1 MWIEKHGKT
10 YRIRDLVGGKK
21 ITLVSGLP
29 NKTVANTHL
38 ITMRADEVRG
48 DFVDPRQG
56 KTKLAD
62 WIEIFWPMYEA
73 SLRMETR
80 RSEGSRV
87 RNHILPGLGHLA
99 LDELDSLAILRFVS
113 GLKLAPKT
121 VRNVHGL
128 LHKIL
133 DEAVRQRLIRY
144 NPATNTPL
152 PRRAHREMRFLTTP
166 EIGRLIAAAPE
177 QWKPLI
183 TLLVATG
190 LRYGEA
196 TALRVGD
203 VDLIAGTVRVIRT
216 MHHGPGGV
224 AVYEEPKTE
233 YSRRTVTIPPA
244 VCLALAP
251 AAAGKERQE
260 TLLCGGD
267 GRPMNTNFRHRI
279 WKRVVKSGEL
289 GHCRIHDLRHSHA
302 AMLISANVPLT
313 AIQRRLGHSSIKVTS
328 DMYGHLL
335 PEVDAGIMTAV
346 SAAMP
351 GAILGG
357 NMGELAVDSGPFTSI
372 AIR

>member
-1 MWIEKHGKT
+1 MWIEKHGKNW
-10 YRIRDLVGGKK
+10 RIRDLVGGKK
-21 ITLVSGLP
+21 ITLVPGLP
-29 NKTVANTHL
+29 SKTAANAHL
-38 ITMRADEVRG
+38 ITLRADEVRG
-48 DFVDPRQG
+48 DFLDPRQA

-62 WIEIFWPMYEA
+62 WIEAWWPLYEA

-80 RSEGSRV
+80 RSEGARV

-99 LDELDSLAILRFVS
+99 LDELDALAIMKFVS

-121 VRNVHGL
+121 VRNIHGL
-128 LHKIL
+128 LHRIL
-133 DEAVRQRLIRY
+133 DEAVRQRFIRY
-144 NPATNTPL
+144 NPAKKTSL
-152 PRRAHREMRFLTTP
+152 PRRVHKEMRFLVAP
-166 EIGRLIAAAPE
+166 EIGRLLAAAPE
-177 QWKPLI
+177 EWKPLV

-196 TALRVGD
+196 LGLRVGD
-203 VDLIAGTVRVIRT
+203 VDLMAGTVRVIRT

-224 AVYEEPKTE
+224 AVFEEPKSE

-244 VCLALAP
+244 VCLTLAS
-251 AAAGKERQE
+251 AAAGKERHE

-267 GRPMNTNFRHRI
+267 GKPMNSNFRHRTWPRI
-279 WKRVVKSGEL
+279 VKAAEL
-289 GHCRIHDLRHSHA
+289 GYCRIHDLRHTHA

-346 SAAMP
+346 TAAMP
-351 GAILGG
+351 GFLGG
-357 NMGELAVDSGPFTSI
+357 TVGELAVDSQPLASI
-372 AIR
+372 GDL